1 MNKYI
6 FINTNKNFTILG
18 ELNNLTDLKT
28 LIKSKIKNEN
38 IIILLKFTKNKDYSK
53 SKLNLKTG
61 PIKVDI
67 VYYEK
72 TKRGSIKVLEK
83 ELRTNFIYYT
93 KDYLEKYGLKNK
105 DFRKIAKASFNKKL
119 NTKLL
124 GSKIIE
130 QIKKIKI

>member
-6 FINTNKNFTILG
+6 FINTNKKFTILG

-28 LIKSKIKNEN
+28 LVKSKIKNES
-38 IIILLKFTKNKDYSK
+38 IIILLKFTKNKDFSK

-61 PIKVDI
+61 PLKVDI
-67 VYYEK
+67 IYYEK
-72 TKRGSIKVLEK
+72 TKRGSLNVLKK

-93 KDYLEKYGLKNK
+93 KDYLEKYGLKKK
-105 DFRKIAKASFNKKL
+105 DFRKLAKASFNKKL

-124 GSKIIE
+124 GSKTIE
-130 QIKKIKI
+130 QIKKN